1 MNDELLVKIASRRQ
15 NVTEV
20 NISDCRNVQ
29 DHGVC
34 SLASQSA
41 GLLKYTAYR
50 CKQLSDLS
58 LCTIATHCPLLA
70 KIHVGNQDKLTD
82 HALKL
87 VSVLLL
93 SSSPEYHLSLDVIS
107 FTVSQLRITFM
118 IPRIAFNLYEL

>member
-34 SLASQSA
+34 SLASQSP

-58 LCTIATHCPLLA
+58 LCTIATHCPLLV
-70 KIHVGNQDKLTD
+70 KVHVGNQDKLTD

-87 VSVLLL
+87 VSGPIL
-93 SSSPEYHLSLDVIS
+93 SS
-107 FTVSQLRITFM
+107 TVLYACQTHWT
-118 IPRIAFNLYEL
+118 IAFVSGALMWSPL